1 MVNSNSFPR
10 EEEMIAPAENKATV
24 IKRILVPKQKLASLG
39 VAIIGLFGSFKRD
52 EPSSSSDVDFLVE
65 FEPDKHSFDN
75 FMEVS
80 FFLEELLGRRVEVVT
95 PDALSHHIGPH
106 ILREVEHV
114 DISA

>member
-1 MVNSNSFPR
+1 
-10 EEEMIAPAENKATV
+10 MIAPAENKATV
-24 IKRILVPKQKLASLG
+24 IKRILEARQKLASLG
-39 VAIIGLFGSFKRD
+39 VATIGLFGSFKRD

-80 FFLEELLGRRVEVVT
+80 FFLEELLGRSVEVVT
-95 PDALSHHIGPH
+95 PDSLSPYIGPY

-114 DISA
+114 YITP